1 MVGLDEIDSIRPVTM
16 KPFRPEKDSLIIEMQ
31 PRSNAYL
38 HFLDTLRL
46 KSNLPI
52 AEVNNEFIQIFDI
65 DTVNVPFTSRIDP
78 NKDAV
83 YLEFETVPND
93 FYRLQILPNA
103 LVDFLGATNDTLF
116 KNVRTQAVEKYG
128 TLNLRLN
135 ERMRISLIFL
145 NY

>member
-1 MVGLDEIDSIRPVTM
+1 M

-65 DTVNVPFTSRIDP
+65 DTVNVPFTSRIDT

-83 YLEFETVPND
+83 YLEFETA
-93 FYRLQILPNA
+93 Q
-103 LVDFLGATNDTLF
+103 
-116 KNVRTQAVEKYG
+116 
-128 TLNLRLN
+128 
-135 ERMRISLIFL
+135 
-145 NY
+145 

>member
-128 TLNLRLN
+128 TLNLRV
-135 ERMRISLIFL
+135 ERKDEDFLIF
-145 NY
+145 